1 MWDNLFKLIVKISS
15 VEPKYNKNHCLAYK
29 SSTAACTNCQDIC
42 PHEAISF
49 KLAKEVVIDD
59 IDCSGCGL
67 CVQVCPSQAL
77 EAKVSYQAGADIRCS
92 KVKGNSQSVQCLGRL
107 NHIDMLRLAGSKQ
120 KFVMARANCNNCN
133 IGTEQVLQ
141 VLEDNK
147 QKAFDL
153 AKFLNRK
160 LEVNIIE
167 TEEYSAINNPDA
179 ISRRDLLRGGWRG
192 LQLGASDILEPFDPG
207 EEDDNSLPK
216 EMQYQKQII
225 SLAKAKPQD
234 LVPWRLPRVTDNC
247 IMCPVCTNVCPT
259 GAFSRDFEPK
269 DLEGTV
275 LLIEP
280 DRCNGCDGCVK
291 ACPVAAIEMD
301 DKITWAELS
310 GGSKIA
316 FYKDP
321 STTKDENIAR

>member
-1 MWDNLFKLIVKISS
+1 MWDNLFKLIVKVSS

-29 SSTAACTNCQDIC
+29 SSTAACTKCQDIC

-49 KLAKEVVIDD
+49 KLGKEVVIDD
-59 IDCSGCGL
+59 IECSGCGL

-77 EAKVSYQAGADIRCS
+77 EAKVNYQSGTDIRCS
-92 KVKGNSQSVQCLGRL
+92 KVKGSSQSVQCLARL

-120 KFVMARANCNNCN
+120 KFVMARANCSNCN
-133 IGTEQVLQ
+133 IGSEQVLS

-147 QKAFDL
+147 KQALEL
-153 AKFLNRK
+153 AEFLNRK
-160 LEVNIIE
+160 FEVDIIE
-167 TEEYSAINNPDA
+167 TKEYSAINNPDS

-207 EEDDNSLPK
+207 EDDHGILPK

-225 SLAKAKPQD
+225 SLAKPEAQD
-234 LVPWRLPRVTDNC
+234 LVPWRLPRVNDSC
-247 IMCPVCTNVCPT
+247 IMCPVCSNVCPT
-259 GAFSRDFEPK
+259 NAFSRDFEPE
-269 DLEGTV
+269 DLDGTV

-280 DRCNGCDGCVK
+280 DHCNACNGCVT

-301 DKITWAELS
+301 EEVSWEELT
-310 GGSKIA
+310 GGKKTA

-321 STTKDENIAR
+321 STSKDENIAR